1 MVFKV
6 QDSFFDKVP
15 NAVFGVV
22 VVKNFDNTKN
32 YDFINELFKENLE
45 KSKEKFKDVRIKE
58 ESLIIPYRDAFTK
71 LGINPNK
78 FMCSI
83 EALMTRIS
91 KGKDIPSINPIVD
104 LGNALS
110 LKYELPIGVH
120 DIDNFIN
127 EEIEI
132 RTSTSND
139 IFIPFEVE
147 HLEDGEIIYASGD
160 EVKTRRW
167 TWRQGE
173 NSKVTE
179 KSTNLFIPIDG
190 FTENIDKITSLQN
203 ELIDILKNNLNL
215 EVYSGLVDKNNS
227 IFKTEKITNN

>member
-6 QDSFFDKVP
+6 QDSFFDKVL

-58 ESLIIPYRDAFTK
+58 ESWIIPYRDAFTK

-78 FMCSI
+78 YMCSI
-83 EALMTRIS
+83 EALITRIA
-91 KGKDIPSINPIVD
+91 KGNRIPSISPIVD
-104 LGNALS
+104 LCNALS
-110 LKYELPIGVH
+110 LKYILPIGAH
-120 DIDNFIN
+120 DIDNFKGD
-127 EEIEI
+127 IEI
-132 RTSTSND
+132 RRANEND
-139 IFIPFEVE
+139 IFVPFNSEEFE
-147 HLEDGEIIYASGD
+147 HPDLDEIIYVSGN

-173 NSKVTE
+173 KSKLTE
-179 KSTNLFIPIDG
+179 NSTNLFIPIDG
-190 FTENIDKITSLQN
+190 FIETKEKVEALKS
-203 ELIDILKNNLNL
+203 ELVSFLESQGL
-215 EVYSGLVDKNNS
+215 EVTTGIVTKDNN
-227 IFKTEKITNN
+227 FFEWK